1 MTRTE
6 YERFTDE
13 LYTDIRALLAAK
25 NADYAEEA
33 DPFANFKQS
42 AEFGVDPLIGLFIRM
57 GDKMQRLKAFSKHG
71 KLQVKSEGVDD
82 ALRDLIGYCT
92 LGLAMIEDRKNG

>member
-1 MTRTE
+1 MAVNWTN
-6 YERFTDE
+6 
-13 LYTDIRALLAAK
+13 ALTMKCLLLPWPH
-25 NADYAEEA
+25 DFE
-33 DPFANFKQS
+33 
-42 AEFGVDPLIGLFIRM
+42 GRIPLIGLFIRM

>member
-42 AEFGVDPLIGLFIRM
+42 AEFGVVGAATNKRIHWGSILRGAGRKRPSHSLFNATNQTIQ
-57 GDKMQRLKAFSKHG
+57 GNSLVG
-71 KLQVKSEGVDD
+71 
-82 ALRDLIGYCT
+82 
-92 LGLAMIEDRKNG
+92 